1 MEQQILRLAILL
13 VLAADPSV
21 PTGEAEP
28 LAPKQWLP
36 VFDSV
41 ATEYELRPAEKSQP
55 LKLITTPV
63 YKWAR
68 PGPSGGTNGAV
79 YVWTGSGCAE
89 AVACFWRSP
98 TPDGKSSNIAHEL
111 HSLSPSILKS
121 ERGGSSPWQPDAGL
135 KRQLVPKAPP
145 PAQSTSGRA
154 QQMRA
159 FCHEFTA
166 YSVSSRGER
175 TELRLLPQPLY
186 RYQSTS
192 AEITDGALFAFV
204 CSVGTDPELFLL
216 LEDIETAEGRRWH
229 YSLARFSHLNLFVSY
244 QEHEVWQAVRGPQD
258 TVAHNSDNTYW
269 LFHEPFSK

>member
-145 PAQSTSGRA
+145 PEAAR
-154 QQMRA
+154 
-159 FCHEFTA
+159 CHLCR
-166 YSVSSRGER
+166 SSRVNSARQVASRER
-175 TELRLLPQPLY
+175 PTGKGARC
-186 RYQSTS
+186 
-192 AEITDGALFAFV
+192 DGAAG
-204 CSVGTDPELFLL
+204 SSGGQRNHPD
-216 LEDIETAEGRRWH
+216 RWH
-229 YSLARFSHLNLFVSY
+229 RRFTRAGIDL
-244 QEHEVWQAVRGPQD
+244 
-258 TVAHNSDNTYW
+258 
-269 LFHEPFSK
+269 